1 MFVDYYKI
9 LEIEKKSTQQE
20 IKAAF
25 RKQAIKW
32 HPDKNPNIDV
42 NEKMQLINEAYLI
55 LKDEEARNHYDLE
68 YIKFYNFYNSRK
80 DQNSNS
86 DFGKKEKQKVYEEYN
101 FSDETLKKWMQN
113 AKKQAVDLAK
123 QTIREMG
130 ELSVKATKEA
140 GSKMLE
146 TFVYY
151 AIAGFVIML
160 LFKACN

>member
-1 MFVDYYKI
+1 MNIKKMN
-9 LEIEKKSTQQE
+9 KKS
-20 IKAAF
+20 
-25 RKQAIKW
+25 
-32 HPDKNPNIDV
+32 N
-42 NEKMQLINEAYLI
+42 Y
-55 LKDEEARNHYDLE
+55 
-68 YIKFYNFYNSRK
+68 
-80 DQNSNS
+80 

-101 FSDETLKKWMQN
+101 FSDDTLKKWMQN

-130 ELSVKATKEA
+130 ELSIKATKEA
-140 GSKMLE
+140 SSKMLE